1 MKHDSQP
8 GCVSSQYALV
18 DEVPILLGFR
28 EWYGLCKVSYQVN
41 AMATKSTKTK
51 ISTARSGVKG
61 AAPKKA
67 AVAKKSEGSSKPAG
81 KGSSSKVRKKAEPG
95 MLTQAANAVSEL
107 ISGVM
112 TEPAKAGL
120 KAGASAFLQ
129 EAAGAIGTT
138 GKKVETTTAAAAK
151 PSTKKTAAKPK
162 AAAAKSKGAS
172 DAKSGAKDTKTTK
185 TKTGRK

>member
-61 AAPKKA
+61 AAPKKSA
-67 AVAKKSEGSSKPAG
+67 ASNKSAVNSKPAG
-81 KGSSSKVRKKAEPG
+81 KSSSGSARKKAEPG
-95 MLTQAANAVSEL
+95 ILTQAANAVSEL

-162 AAAAKSKGAS
+162 AAAAKSKGAW